1 MSSRRG
7 SLSGSVSAPCA
18 APSGLAALVISLRR
32 TPARTA
38 AALAQLSAIGL
49 PVSVIWATDG
59 KDRAALESAATAPGH
74 RLAPGEVGLFDSWF
88 RCAAHIVRHNLA
100 GAVVFEDDAE
110 EVRPGVLN
118 ALSELPANTDFALL
132 HDADI
137 PTPTLADGCTE
148 NFLAVRQCSWQT
160 CAVYL
165 SNSGARVLLKSLPI
179 EKPID
184 VWFRESGLRG
194 FQCRPGKGFYRQT
207 FMWPSECRENGGAGN
222 IPKIIHQ
229 VWIGDKLPDE
239 FRDYADGWRGH
250 HHSHG
255 FAYRLWD
262 GPAIACEWPEERE
275 VFERCE
281 TPAAKSDFARLLIL
295 EKFGGLY
302 VDTDFEAFRCFAEP
316 IGASSF
322 LFGWMDDANI
332 ANGFLAS
339 IPRGPVISAMVAEAR
354 ARIRA
359 GRPILEAAGPALML
373 DILRPWLNA
382 FKKPLRDGIGTAY
395 ADTGVVGLAPHV
407 LFPYMWTQER
417 PSIYPPTAWA
427 AHHWARSWW
436 TPEMWGKSP
445 CVRSS
450 QYPEP

>member
-7 SLSGSVSAPCA
+7 SLLAGTVSAPCS

-38 AALAQLSAIGL
+38 AALAQLAAIGL
-49 PVSVIWATDG
+49 TVSVVWATDG
-59 KDRAALESAATAPGH
+59 RDRVALESAATAPGH
-74 RLAPGEVGLFDSWF
+74 RLQPGEVGLFDSWF

-118 ALSELPANTDFALL
+118 ALSELPANADFALL
-132 HDADI
+132 HDADT

-148 NFLAVRQCSWQT
+148 NFLAVSRCSWQT

-165 SNSGARVLLKSLPI
+165 SNSGARALLKSLPI

-207 FMWPSECRENGGAGN
+207 FMWPSECRDNGGAGN
-222 IPKIIHQ
+222 IPQIIHQ

-239 FRDYADGWRGH
+239 FAAYVEGWKALHRDCIHW
-250 HHSHG
+250 
-255 FAYRLWD
+255 LWSETD
-262 GPAIACEWPEERE
+262 ILMEWPEEKA
-275 VFERCE
+275 VFDMCG

-302 VDTDFEAFRCFAEP
+302 VDTDFEAFRSFAEP
-316 IGASSF
+316 VRASSF
-322 LFGWMDDANI
+322 LFGWMDDSNI

-339 IPRGPVISAMVAEAR
+339 IHHGPVISAMVAEAR

-382 FKKPLRDGIGTAY
+382 LKKPLRDGIGTAY

-407 LFPYMWTQER
+407 LFPYTWTQPR
-417 PSIYPPTAWA
+417 PSVYPESAWA

-436 TPEMWGKSP
+436 TPEMWNST
-445 CVRSS
+445 S
-450 QYPEP
+450 QKYA